1 MTGHVARATTT
12 ATARVTERPPILEAI
27 RSLGLNDR
35 MIAELMGVTSVA
47 VNQWA
52 LGKRPIPLVR
62 HLALLFLVGRLTGR
76 IGAAVPPQ
84 SRYAR
89 RAAVA
94 REAALAWAELAKH
107 ELGEEVGGELGPELL
122 ERTYPGM
129 LKRSFEL
136 GGQMLAKL
144 EAQ

>member
-1 MTGHVARATTT
+1 MAQTLPTTAT
-12 ATARVTERPPILEAI
+12 ATARVTGRPPILEAT
-27 RSLGLNDR
+27 RTLGLNDR
-35 MIAELMGVTSVA
+35 MLGDLMNVTGVA
-47 VNQWA
+47 VHQWA
-52 LGKRPIPLVR
+52 VGKKPIPLAR
-62 HLALLFLVGRLTGR
+62 HLALLFVVGRLTGK

-107 ELGEEVGGELGPELL
+107 ELGEELGGELGPEML
-122 ERTYPGM
+122 ERSYPGM